1 MKRKYRDSFYLAV
14 SRKFE
19 GCECLPE
26 ILEQLEQQMEE
37 KFYHPEKH
45 VFSNED
51 DVLKLSVGEVQDSQ
65 IMQMISEDITR
76 KDTDQ
81 LRKHFACLKEKY
93 HDNTQ
98 YSAMYIKFVFSNVIQ
113 ELFQE
118 NQFSGERRLEHEI
131 ERLYNCRNIMEIVEV
146 TEDNIKEY
154 EAFLDRSMSSSRNE
168 VAAVKNYIY
177 QHYEE
182 DLNLEMLAEK
192 VYLSSGYLSFIFKK
206 RPA

>member
-1 MKRKYRDSFYLAV
+1 MF
-14 SRKFE
+14 
-19 GCECLPE
+19 
-26 ILEQLEQQMEE
+26 
-37 KFYHPEKH
+37 
-45 VFSNED
+45 FSNED

-76 KDTDQ
+76 KDTEQ
-81 LRKHFACLKEKY
+81 LRRHFECLKEKY

-118 NQFSGERRLEHEI
+118 NQFSGEHRLEQEV
-131 ERLYNCRNIMEIVEV
+131 ERLYKCKNIMEILAV

-154 EAFLDRSMSSSRNE
+154 EAFLERSMSTSRNE
-168 VAAVKNYIY
+168 VATVKNYIY

-182 DLNLEMLAEK
+182 DLNLEMLAES
-192 VYLSSGYLSFIFKK
+192 LSVVRIPELYF
-206 RPA
+206 

>member
-26 ILEQLEQQMEE
+26 ILEQLEQQMKE

-93 HDNTQ
+93 HDIST
-98 YSAMYIKFVFSNVIQ
+98 VIQ
-113 ELFQE
+113 SFYL
-118 NQFSGERRLEHEI
+118 RRHH
-131 ERLYNCRNIMEIVEV
+131 
-146 TEDNIKEY
+146 TEGY
-154 EAFLDRSMSSSRNE
+154 RS
-168 VAAVKNYIY
+168 
-177 QHYEE
+177 
-182 DLNLEMLAEK
+182 AEK
-192 VYLSSGYLSFIFKK
+192 AFRMPERKIS
-206 RPA
+206 